1 LKTKSIPKKIY
12 ITTLGC
18 AKNLVDSER
27 LMGKL
32 NRFGVELF
40 HEKDPE
46 KADIAIVNTCG
57 FIGDAKEESIDT
69 ILRMIK
75 AKRQGVFEKVIVMGC
90 LSQRYRDDLKKEL
103 PGIDG
108 IFGVDEQSELLQ
120 SIGINYKKE
129 LAGER
134 ILTTPSH
141 YAYLKIAEGCD
152 RECSFCAIPG
162 IRGKHISRPTE
173 ILVEEANLLV
183 AGGVKEINLISQDTT
198 FYGLDLV
205 GKRNLSQLLDQLSEV
220 KGLEWL
226 RLHYA
231 YPLSFPTDI
240 LDVIRDKPN
249 ICKYMD
255 IPLQHID
262 SKILKS
268 MRRGVSK
275 DQTRKLLD
283 TIRTRVPGIAIRTT
297 LIAGYPGE
305 TDKEFQ
311 DLVNFV
317 EEQRFERLGIFAY
330 SPEEGTPAFELGD
343 PVSEQEKKARID
355 ELMQIQSE
363 ISLELNE
370 AKIGQTEKVM
380 IDRFEDGLYYGR
392 TAIDSPEVDN
402 EVIVKTDKNLKIGE
416 FQNVKI
422 TGAEF
427 FDLLGTIS

>member
-1 LKTKSIPKKIY
+1 
-12 ITTLGC
+12 
-18 AKNLVDSER
+18 
-27 LMGKL
+27 MGKL
-32 NRFGVELF
+32 NRFGIELF

-69 ILRMIK
+69 ILRMVK
-75 AKRQGVFEKVIVMGC
+75 AKKQGVFEKVIVMGC

-162 IRGKHISRPTE
+162 IRGKHLSRPIE
-173 ILVEEANLLV
+173 ELIEEATILV

-198 FYGLDLV
+198 YYGLDLY
-205 GKRNLSQLLDQLSEV
+205 GKRNLAQLLDQLSRV
-220 KGLEWL
+220 QGLEWL

-240 LDVIRDKPN
+240 LDVIRERPN
-249 ICKYMD
+249 ICNYMD

-275 DQTRKLLD
+275 DQTMKLLD
-283 TIRTRVPGIAIRTT
+283 TIRTKVPGIAIRTT

-305 TDKEFQ
+305 TEKEFQ
-311 DLVNFV
+311 DLVKFV

-330 SPEEGTPAFELGD
+330 SPEEGTPAFGLGD
-343 PVSEQEKKARID
+343 PVSEEDKKTRID
-355 ELMQIQSE
+355 EIMQVQSE
-363 ISLELNE
+363 ISLDLNE
-370 AKIGQTEKVM
+370 AKIGQSEKVI
-380 IDRFEDGLYYGR
+380 IDRLEDGIYYGR

-402 EVIVKTDKNLKIGE
+402 EVIIKSDNPLNIGE
-416 FQNVKI
+416 FYEVKI

>member
-1 LKTKSIPKKIY
+1 
-12 ITTLGC
+12 
-18 AKNLVDSER
+18 
-27 LMGKL
+27 M
-32 NRFGVELF
+32 
-40 HEKDPE
+40 
-46 KADIAIVNTCG
+46 
-57 FIGDAKEESIDT
+57 
-69 ILRMIK
+69 MIK
-75 AKRQGVFEKVIVMGC
+75 AKKHGVFEKVIVMGC

-108 IFGVDEQSELLQ
+108 IFGVDEQSELLH

-162 IRGKHISRPTE
+162 IRGKHLSRPIE
-173 ILVEEANLLV
+173 ELIEEATILV

-198 FYGLDLV
+198 YYGLDLY
-205 GKRNLSQLLDQLSEV
+205 GKRNLAQLLDQLSRV
-220 KGLEWL
+220 QGLEWL

-240 LDVIRDKPN
+240 LDVIRERPN
-249 ICKYMD
+249 ICNYLD

-275 DQTRKLLD
+275 DQTMKLLD
-283 TIRTRVPGIAIRTT
+283 TIRTKVPGIAIRTT

-305 TDKEFQ
+305 TEKEFQ
-311 DLVNFV
+311 DLVKFV

-330 SPEEGTPAFELGD
+330 SPEEGTPAFGLGD
-343 PVSEQEKKARID
+343 PVSEEEKKARID
-355 ELMQIQSE
+355 EIMQVQSE
-363 ISLELNE
+363 ISLDLNE
-370 AKIGQTEKVM
+370 AKIGQSEKVI
-380 IDRFEDGLYYGR
+380 IDRMEDGIYYGR

-402 EVIVKTDKNLKIGE
+402 EVIVKSDKPLNIGA
-416 FQNVKI
+416 FYDVKI

>member
-1 LKTKSIPKKIY
+1 
-12 ITTLGC
+12 
-18 AKNLVDSER
+18 VDSER

-32 NRFGVELF
+32 NRFGIELF

-69 ILRMIK
+69 ILRMVK
-75 AKRQGVFEKVIVMGC
+75 AKKQGVFEKVIVMGC

-162 IRGKHISRPTE
+162 IRGKHLSRPIE
-173 ILVEEANLLV
+173 ELIEEATILV

-198 FYGLDLV
+198 YYGLDLY
-205 GKRNLSQLLDQLSEV
+205 GKRNLAQLLDQLSRV
-220 KGLEWL
+220 QGLEWL

-240 LDVIRDKPN
+240 LDVIRERPN
-249 ICKYMD
+249 ICNYMD

-275 DQTRKLLD
+275 DQTMKLLD
-283 TIRTRVPGIAIRTT
+283 TIRTKVPGIAIRTT

-305 TDKEFQ
+305 TEKEFQ
-311 DLVNFV
+311 DLVKFV

-330 SPEEGTPAFELGD
+330 SPEEGTPAFGLGD
-343 PVSEQEKKARID
+343 PVSEEDKKTRID
-355 ELMQIQSE
+355 EIMQVQSE
-363 ISLELNE
+363 ISLDLNE
-370 AKIGQTEKVM
+370 AKIGQSEKVI
-380 IDRFEDGLYYGR
+380 IDRLEDGIYYGR

-402 EVIVKTDKNLKIGE
+402 EVIIKSDNPLNIGE
-416 FQNVKI
+416 FYEVKI

>member
-1 LKTKSIPKKIY
+1 
-12 ITTLGC
+12 
-18 AKNLVDSER
+18 
-27 LMGKL
+27 MGKL

-69 ILRMIK
+69 ILRMVK
-75 AKRQGVFEKVIVMGC
+75 AKKQGVFEKVIVMGC
-90 LSQRYRDDLKKEL
+90 LSQRYRDDLRKEL

-108 IFGVDEQSELLQ
+108 IFGVDEQSELLH

-162 IRGKHISRPTE
+162 IRGKHLSRPIE
-173 ILVEEANLLV
+173 ELIEEATILV

-198 FYGLDLV
+198 YYGLDLY
-205 GKRNLSQLLDQLSEV
+205 GKRNLDQLLDQLSRV
-220 KGLEWL
+220 HGLEWL

-240 LDVIRDKPN
+240 LDVIRERPN
-249 ICKYMD
+249 ICNYLD

-275 DQTRKLLD
+275 DQTMKLLD
-283 TIRTRVPGIAIRTT
+283 TIRTKVPGIAIRTT

-305 TDKEFQ
+305 TEKEFQ
-311 DLVNFV
+311 DLVKFV

-330 SPEEGTPAFELGD
+330 SPEEGTPAFGLGD
-343 PVSEQEKKARID
+343 PVSEEEKKARID
-355 ELMQIQSE
+355 EIMQVQSE
-363 ISLELNE
+363 ISLDLNE
-370 AKIGQTEKVM
+370 AKIGQTEKVI
-380 IDRFEDGLYYGR
+380 IDRLEDGIYYGR

-402 EVIVKTDKNLKIGE
+402 EVIIKSDKPLNIGAFYE
-416 FQNVKI
+416 VKI
-422 TGAEF
+422 TGAEY

>member
-1 LKTKSIPKKIY
+1 
-12 ITTLGC
+12 
-18 AKNLVDSER
+18 
-27 LMGKL
+27 MGKL

-69 ILRMIK
+69 ILRMVK
-75 AKRQGVFEKVIVMGC
+75 AKKQGVFEKVIVMGC
-90 LSQRYRDDLKKEL
+90 LSQRYRDDLRKEL

-108 IFGVDEQSELLQ
+108 IFGVDEQSELLH

-162 IRGKHISRPTE
+162 IRGKHLSRPIE
-173 ILVEEANLLV
+173 ELIEEATILV

-198 FYGLDLV
+198 YYGLDLY
-205 GKRNLSQLLDQLSEV
+205 GKRNLDQLLDQLSRV
-220 KGLEWL
+220 HGLEWL

-240 LDVIRDKPN
+240 LDVIRERPN
-249 ICKYMD
+249 ICNYLD

-275 DQTRKLLD
+275 DQTMKLLD
-283 TIRTRVPGIAIRTT
+283 TIRTKVPGIAIRTT

-305 TDKEFQ
+305 TEKEFQ
-311 DLVNFV
+311 DLVKFV

-330 SPEEGTPAFELGD
+330 SPEEGTPAFGLGD
-343 PVSEQEKKARID
+343 PVSEEEKKARI
-355 ELMQIQSE
+355 EEIMQVQSE
-363 ISLELNE
+363 ISLDLNE
-370 AKIGQTEKVM
+370 AKIGQTEKVI
-380 IDRFEDGLYYGR
+380 IDRLEDGIYYGR

-402 EVIVKTDKNLKIGE
+402 EVIIKSDKPLNIGAFYE
-416 FQNVKI
+416 VKI
-422 TGAEF
+422 TGAEY